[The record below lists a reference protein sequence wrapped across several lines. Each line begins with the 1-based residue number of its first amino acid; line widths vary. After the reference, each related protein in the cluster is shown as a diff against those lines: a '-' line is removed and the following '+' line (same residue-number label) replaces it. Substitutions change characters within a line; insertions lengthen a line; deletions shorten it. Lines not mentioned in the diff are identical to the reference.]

1 MTTNTAS
8 RPTGR
13 RKLTRLQFQAE
24 LAAHAVVARPPATTP
39 GRALATFKRAE
50 PALGVSAQ
58 IVKFV
63 DYLVGCTRE
72 VDWDGTGLGP
82 IAWPSD
88 FELEDRLGVGRTRC
102 KQIVRA
108 TLDGGYVRLRR
119 SANGKRYG
127 VRTDGRITQAFGFDL
142 SPLVERM
149 DEFAAATAE
158 WEARRAEGKRL
169 RREIGS
175 VRGSIR
181 SMVDLAVMEN
191 VGTHDWGAFATQA
204 DALFEQRGRLR
215 DPLSLVPILARLRA
229 IEVRVRDLG
238 SVRTVGVDHGNYGPS
253 GSQNRPHITTTKYP
267 KIVETITSIAE
278 ANGQE
283 GKSSRPTPP
292 VTDRKPVDASCPL
305 RGFVTTP
312 SFVVAIAPPFASA
325 TQGMQLTWSSL
336 ADVAPDVCAE
346 LGVSQHAWRQA
357 CVVLGRQAAIVVLA
371 TIAARYGQHLI
382 RSPGGLLRRMVELHR
397 EGTLRLDLTLF
408 GLAAKLKPGL
418 PSRPAAALPSSSCST
433 ASDARCVASTPVA
446 GPNARSSSYPGHAE
460 HSDGR

>member
-24 LAAHAVVARPPATTP
+24 LAAHAAVARPPATTP

-142 SPLVERM
+142 SPLVERI
-149 DEFAAATAE
+149 DEFATATAE

-181 SMVDLAVMEN
+181 SMVDLALMEN
-191 VGTHDWGAFATQA
+191 AGTHDWEAFATQA

-215 DPLSLVPILARLRA
+215 DPLSLMPILARLRA
-229 IEVRVRDLG
+229 VEVHVRDLG
-238 SVRTVGVDHGNYGPS
+238 SVRVVDVDHGNYGPA
-253 GSQNRPHITTTKYP
+253 GSQNWPHITTTKQL
-267 KIVETITSIAE
+267 KIVKTITSIAN

-283 GKSSRPTPP
+283 GKSSCPASWE
-292 VTDRKPVDASCPL
+292 TDRGLIDASCPL
-305 RGFVTTP
+305 RGFATTP
-312 SFVVAIAPPFASA
+312 SFVVAIAPPFATA

-336 ADVAPDVCAE
+336 VDVAPDVCGE

-357 CVVLGRQAAIVVLA
+357 CVVLGRQAAVVALA
-371 TIAARYGQHLI
+371 TVAARYEQHLV
-382 RSPGGLLRRMVELHR
+382 RSPGGLLRRMVELHQ

-408 GLAAKLKPGL
+408 GLAAKLKHGL
-418 PSRPAAALPSSSCST
+418 SSRPAAAPPNSSYSA
-433 ASDARCVASTPVA
+433 ASGVRSVASTHAA
-446 GPNARSSSYPGHAE
+446 GPTARSSPYPGRVGR
-460 HSDGR
+460 SDGR